1 MASGTL
7 PRYYELMWPSLQ
19 AVIAL
24 GGSAPAAE
32 IKAWVIQDQAL
43 SREQLA
49 RPHAWSR
56 VSELDYRLYWARRH
70 LEGIG
75 ALARTADGAW
85 EVTAYG
91 ERLTPSQMHV
101 ETRRWRESC
110 RPAKRRRSGRGRPTP
125 DHPTASGP
133 PPDARYPTRHAIDAT
148 PELPPDDLVDGLSA
162 PRTVRVIKR
171 GEPLPPIK
179 RPPAEAPAGVL
190 GDRELTLDGAWFLAA
205 DPEPA
210 AEAEAE
216 APAPPAEAVA
226 ASFGTNDELPGDA
239 EGPEPA
245 PPTLTAEA
253 LAAPTLPAGTPAGG
267 AADDLQPDPEAD
279 LDPEAERDPEPE
291 PGAREPTPTAEAL
304 AAPTLPAGTP
314 AGGAADDL
322 RPEPEPG
329 LEPEPEPEPGAGE
342 PSPTAEAQAAPT
354 LPAGTPAGGAAD
366 GLQPEPEPEPGAE
379 PRPDPPPSPPAGGE
393 SAPEPLPALA
403 VEAAGPRL
411 DRASAGSVVGA
422 ELFTFPAVVLLGA
435 GLVLGYAA
443 GPMLAAFAAVT
454 IALGLAGSL
463 IAAAAA
469 RRSLRRW
476 PMAPAPPGAQHR
488 RVAAFLLPAVLSL
501 TLAALLVV
509 ALILA
514 PPASNGAA
522 AGGLAGLAEALA
534 VAALFGT
541 VPLRRYER
549 AHGVQLWLDH
559 RADGPRS
566 YFTTQAAPASGGSAA
581 GAVDAAAGAAT
592 G

>member
-7 PRYYELMWPSLQ
+7 PRYHELMWPTLQ

-49 RPHAWSR
+49 RPHAWGR

-70 LEGIG
+70 LVGIG

-85 EVTAYG
+85 EATAYG

-110 RPAKRRRSGRGRPTP
+110 RPAKRRRPGRGRPTLE
-125 DHPTASGP
+125 HPTAGEP
-133 PPDARYPTRHAIDAT
+133 PPDRRYQAPHAIDAT
-148 PELPPDDLVDGLSA
+148 PELPPDDLADGLSA
-162 PRTVRVIKR
+162 PSTVRVIKR

-190 GDRELTLDGAWFLAA
+190 GDRELALDEAWFPAS
-205 DPEPA
+205 DPEAP
-210 AEAEAE
+210 AEAEV
-216 APAPPAEAVA
+216 PGPPAEAVA
-226 ASFGTNDELPGDA
+226 ASPGTDEPPGEA
-239 EGPEPA
+239 EVPEAA

-253 LAAPTLPAGTPAGG
+253 VAPARQAEPAPQAEEPTVTNVLAAPATVAEAAAAALPARTPAGG
-267 AADDLQPDPEAD
+267 APPD
-279 LDPEAERDPEPE
+279 
-291 PGAREPTPTAEAL
+291 
-304 AAPTLPAGTP
+304 
-314 AGGAADDL
+314 
-322 RPEPEPG
+322 
-329 LEPEPEPEPGAGE
+329 
-342 PSPTAEAQAAPT
+342 
-354 LPAGTPAGGAAD
+354 
-366 GLQPEPEPEPGAE
+366 LQPEPDPELGAE

-393 SAPEPLPALA
+393 SAPERPPAPPVDA
-403 VEAAGPRL
+403 GGPRL
-411 DRASAGSVVGA
+411 DRASLGSVAGA
-422 ELFTFPAVVLLGA
+422 GLFSFPAAVLLGA

-443 GPMLAAFAAVT
+443 GPMLTAFAAVT
-454 IALGLAGSL
+454 IALGGAGSL

-469 RRSLRRW
+469 RRSIRRW
-476 PMAPAPPGAQHR
+476 PMAPAPPGARHR
-488 RVAAFLLPAVLSL
+488 TVAPFLLPSLLSL

-509 ALILA
+509 ALLLA

-522 AGGLAGLAEALA
+522 AGALAGLAEALA
-534 VAALFGT
+534 IAAPFGT

-549 AHGVQLWLDH
+549 AHGVRLWLDH
-559 RADGPRS
+559 RADGPRT
-566 YFTTQAAPASGGSAA
+566 YFTTEAAPAHGGSAA
-581 GAVDAAAGAAT
+581 GSAVDSASGAAT